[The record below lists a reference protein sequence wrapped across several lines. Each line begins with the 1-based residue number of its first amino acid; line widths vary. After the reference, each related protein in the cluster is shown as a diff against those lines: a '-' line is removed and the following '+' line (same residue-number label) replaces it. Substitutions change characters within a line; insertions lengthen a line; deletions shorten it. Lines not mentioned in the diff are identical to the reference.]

1 MLVRCFAG
9 VLFFCFFLFVFFT
22 YERAAQKK
30 KTKTHTC
37 CLCALTSEAP
47 LSPESFRSRP
57 CKLEAGMRLKVKAF
71 QFYLTPS
78 LWFNMKPACVQ
89 MITESKRLT
98 SIGLTDCLCVCVCVC
113 ERWSVC
119 MHTCM
124 FRGGVWLWLHMSV
137 RVCNCV
143 CVCVCVSDRQT
154 DSSAGTQPACQWMIS
169 ETCYTNNPLVIV
181 FSEDGL
187 FDYWNSLGPLIT
199 CARHFQANLHLR
211 PV

>member
-1 MLVRCFAG
+1 MFCGRF
-9 VLFFCFFLFVFFT
+9 LFFFSFFNRYTV
-22 YERAAQKK
+22 QNKK
-30 KTKTHTC
+30 PIHVVSARWHPK
-37 CLCALTSEAP
+37 P
-47 LSPESFRSRP
+47 LYLPESFSVEA

-98 SIGLTDCLCVCVCVC
+98 SIGLTDCLCVRACVC

-143 CVCVCVSDRQT
+143 CVWRTDRQT
-154 DSSAGTQPACQWMIS
+154 AVLAHS
-169 ETCYTNNPLVIV
+169 
-181 FSEDGL
+181 
-187 FDYWNSLGPLIT
+187 
-199 CARHFQANLHLR
+199 R
-211 PV
+211 PVSEWLVKPATLIIPL

>member
-1 MLVRCFAG
+1 MFCGRF
-9 VLFFCFFLFVFFT
+9 LFFFSFFNRYTV
-22 YERAAQKK
+22 QNKK
-30 KTKTHTC
+30 PIHVVSARWHPK
-37 CLCALTSEAP
+37 P
-47 LSPESFRSRP
+47 LYLPESFSVEA

-98 SIGLTDCLCVCVCVC
+98 SIGLTDCLCVRACVC

-119 MHTCM
+119 MQTCM

-143 CVCVCVSDRQT
+143 CVWCVCLCVTDGQT

-199 CARHFQANLHLR
+199 CARHFQANLYLR